1 MYDSYGYGQ
10 PMMQQMQ
17 MRQND
22 WQQRIQARNAPRYEV
37 IQVNGENGARAFA
50 MAPNSSALLMDATAP
65 IVWLCTTDG
74 DPFYEFWAVMN
85 ALYCDYYAV
94 AKKYNVLNAD
104 FFADMAMAFIHDK
117 DAVKNKTVAYYN
129 HVVNG

>member
-10 PMMQQMQ
+10 PMMQQML

-22 WQQRIQARNAPRYEV
+22 WQQRRPARNAPRYEV

-74 DPFYEFWAVMN
+74 AGYLTASPFSIAPYHPEKPVDVKT
-85 ALYCDYYAV
+85 LEERIERLE
-94 AKKYNVLNAD
+94 AKLSEQSDAAPAKRRAARAPDHAD
-104 FFADMAMAFIHDK
+104 AE
-117 DAVKNKTVAYYN
+117 
-129 HVVNG
+129 

>member
-22 WQQRIQARNAPRYEV
+22 WQQRMQSRNAPRYEV

-74 DPFYEFWAVMN
+74 AGYLTASPFAITPYQPEKPVDVRT
-85 ALYCDYYAV
+85 LEERIERLE
-94 AKKYNVLNAD
+94 AKLSEQSDAAPAKRRAARTTTDAD
-104 FFADMAMAFIHDK
+104 AE
-117 DAVKNKTVAYYN
+117 
-129 HVVNG
+129 

>member
-22 WQQRIQARNAPRYEV
+22 WQQRMQSRNAPRYEV

-74 DPFYEFWAVMN
+74 AGYLTASPFSIAPYQQEKPVDVKT
-85 ALYCDYYAV
+85 LEERIERLE
-94 AKKYNVLNAD
+94 AKLSEQSDAAPAKRRAARTTTDAD
-104 FFADMAMAFIHDK
+104 AE
-117 DAVKNKTVAYYN
+117 
-129 HVVNG
+129 

>member
-1 MYDSYGYGQ
+1 MYDNYGYGQ

-22 WQQRIQARNAPRYEV
+22 WQQRMQSRNAPRYEV

-74 DPFYEFWAVMN
+74 AGYLTASAFDITPHQAEKPVDVRT
-85 ALYCDYYAV
+85 LEERIERLE
-94 AKKYNVLNAD
+94 AKLNEQSDAAPAKRRAARATNDAD
-104 FFADMAMAFIHDK
+104 AE
-117 DAVKNKTVAYYN
+117 
-129 HVVNG
+129 

>member
-1 MYDSYGYGQ
+1 MYDNYGYGQ

-22 WQQRIQARNAPRYEV
+22 WQQLMQARNAPRYEV

-50 MAPNSSALLMDATAP
+50 MAPNSSALLMDSTAP

-74 DPFYEFWAVMN
+74 AGYLTASPFAITPYQPEKPVDVRT
-85 ALYCDYYAV
+85 LEERIERLE
-94 AKKYNVLNAD
+94 AKLNEQSDASPAKRRAARATNDAD
-104 FFADMAMAFIHDK
+104 AE
-117 DAVKNKTVAYYN
+117 
-129 HVVNG
+129 

>member
-1 MYDSYGYGQ
+1 MYDSYGYGH

-22 WQQRIQARNAPRYEV
+22 WQQRMQARNAPRYEV
-37 IQVNGENGARAFA
+37 IQVNGENGARAFS

-74 DPFYEFWAVMN
+74 AGYLTASPFSIAPYQPEKPVDVKTLEERIERLEARMSEQSD
-85 ALYCDYYAV
+85 AAP
-94 AKKYNVLNAD
+94 AKRRAARAQAD
-104 FFADMAMAFIHDK
+104 ADAE
-117 DAVKNKTVAYYN
+117 
-129 HVVNG
+129 

>member
-22 WQQRIQARNAPRYEV
+22 WQQRMQTRNAPRYEV

-74 DPFYEFWAVMN
+74 AGYLTASPFSIAPYQTE
-85 ALYCDYYAV
+85 
-94 AKKYNVLNAD
+94 
-104 FFADMAMAFIHDK
+104 
-117 DAVKNKTVAYYN
+117 KTVDVKTLEERIERLEARMSEQSDAAPAKRRAARTPD
-129 HVVNG
+129 HADAE

>member
-22 WQQRIQARNAPRYEV
+22 WQQRMQTRNAPRYEV

-74 DPFYEFWAVMN
+74 AGYLTASPFSIAPYQQEKPVDVKT
-85 ALYCDYYAV
+85 LEERIERLE
-94 AKKYNVLNAD
+94 AKLSEQSDAAPAKRRAARTTTDAD
-104 FFADMAMAFIHDK
+104 AE
-117 DAVKNKTVAYYN
+117 
-129 HVVNG
+129 

>member
-22 WQQRIQARNAPRYEV
+22 WQQRMQSRNAPRYEV

-50 MAPNSSALLMDATAP
+50 MAPNSSALLMDSTAP

-74 DPFYEFWAVMN
+74 AGYLTASPFSIAPYQQEKPVDVKT
-85 ALYCDYYAV
+85 LEERIERLE
-94 AKKYNVLNAD
+94 AKLSEQSDAAPAKRRAARTTTDAD
-104 FFADMAMAFIHDK
+104 AE
-117 DAVKNKTVAYYN
+117 
-129 HVVNG
+129 

>member
-22 WQQRIQARNAPRYEV
+22 WQQRMQTRNAPRYEV

-117 DAVKNKTVAYYN
+117 DAVKNKPMAYYN
-129 HVVNG
+129 HIVQG

>member
-22 WQQRIQARNAPRYEV
+22 WQQRMQTRNAPRYEV

-74 DPFYEFWAVMN
+74 AGYLTASPFSIAPYQPENPVDVKTLEERIERLEARMSEQSDAAPAN
-85 ALYCDYYAV
+85 RRAARAPDH
-94 AKKYNVLNAD
+94 AD
-104 FFADMAMAFIHDK
+104 AE
-117 DAVKNKTVAYYN
+117 
-129 HVVNG
+129 

>member
-22 WQQRIQARNAPRYEV
+22 WQQRMQARNAPRYEV

-74 DPFYEFWAVMN
+74 
-85 ALYCDYYAV
+85 V
-94 AKKYNVLNAD
+94 AIPGAT
-104 FFADMAMAFIHDK
+104 ATGTATAAG
-117 DAVKNKTVAYYN
+117 DAVNLSIVSAPRKCGCGCPDLLTVELSAAGTVDN
-129 HVVNG
+129 MALVIERV

>member
-50 MAPNSSALLMDATAP
+50 TAPNSSALLMDATAP

-74 DPFYEFWAVMN
+74 AGYLTASPFSIAPYQPEKPVDVKT
-85 ALYCDYYAV
+85 LEERIERLE
-94 AKKYNVLNAD
+94 AKLSEQSDAAPVKRRAARAPDHAD
-104 FFADMAMAFIHDK
+104 AE
-117 DAVKNKTVAYYN
+117 
-129 HVVNG
+129 

>member
-22 WQQRIQARNAPRYEV
+22 WQQRMQTRNAPRYEV

-74 DPFYEFWAVMN
+74 AGYLTASPFSIAPYQPEKHVDVKT
-85 ALYCDYYAV
+85 LEERIERLE
-94 AKKYNVLNAD
+94 AKLSEQSDAAPAKRRAARAPDHAD
-104 FFADMAMAFIHDK
+104 AE
-117 DAVKNKTVAYYN
+117 
-129 HVVNG
+129 